1 MRQMQVIANNKKA
14 FFQYFIIEKIEAGI
28 QLYGD
33 EVKSLRTGK
42 VSIQEAYA
50 ETNKGELFLINADI
64 AVYEKT
70 FYKTKSEAKRIR
82 KLLVRK
88 KDIKRLQGKVE
99 REGMTIIPL
108 KIYFNKRGL
117 AKIEIAIAKG
127 KKLYDKREDKK
138 KKDWNIQ
145 QKRLLKN
152 FK

>member
-82 KLLVRK
+82 KLLVSK

-138 KKDWNIQ
+138 KKDWNVQ

-152 FK
+152 YK

>member
-82 KLLVRK
+82 KLLVSK

-108 KIYFNKRGL
+108 KIYFNNRGL

-145 QKRLLKN
+145 QKILLKN
-152 FK
+152 YK